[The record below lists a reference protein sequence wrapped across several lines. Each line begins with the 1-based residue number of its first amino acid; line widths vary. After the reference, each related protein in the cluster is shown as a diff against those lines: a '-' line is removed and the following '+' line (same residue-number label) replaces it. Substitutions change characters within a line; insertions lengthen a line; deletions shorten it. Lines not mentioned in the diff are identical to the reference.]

1 MPQSSVTPHP
11 TSDSAASAASPA
23 AATPVAPAGNVRW
36 PLLGALSWLVA
47 PALVSAA
54 YAAAQASPEAARF
67 LVGNAGVAVG
77 VLACLIL
84 GLLCAIGS
92 RVRRERWPWV
102 GSVGAVISALPLKLY
117 LLGMLFRL

>member
-1 MPQSSVTPHP
+1 MPQTSATPHS

-23 AATPVAPAGNVRW
+23 AAMPVAAAGNVRW

-47 PALVSAA
+47 PALLSAA
-54 YAAAQASPEAARF
+54 YVAVQASPDAARF

-77 VLACLIL
+77 VLACSVL

-92 RVRRERWPWV
+92 RVRRERWSWV
-102 GSVGAVISALPLKLY
+102 GSAGAVISALPLKLF